1 MGKMKLENK
10 FFNSFF
16 YPFLIGI
23 FLSTI
28 IVTIF
33 LGIFTNSFYDEKT
46 LENIFDLETKFSKIN
61 IKSVNVILTSIL
73 QKNQASMNEQILL
86 YQKIANITINT
97 DLENLKLNED
107 KLKCLYDLTDEY
119 LENNKDILDYL
130 AYWYIN
136 DKIKSFDNVT
146 DIRAKKQI
154 ISFGNIIL
162 NLYATLAASSRA
174 ESIFEYFFFFEETD
188 LFFSFPVSYDYH
200 YDYLGIFTNFT
211 SNPFWCTNES
221 GHIYTV
227 YNIKCRDFYT
237 NIKKAITDIYDYNYI
252 EGSNRTIYITNFYKQ
267 LDTPESDNVYT
278 MCIRFYDPISK
289 GNGYA
294 CSDVSQEGLIFGF
307 DSINYNLQGYYF
319 IACVGFNNVFFFPNS
334 RDSPK
339 TIMENIFQ
347 WDGNFSLEEK
357 TFFFD
362 KIQKKLTSSY
372 NKRISFESYEEIYI
386 NGNEPINQSFY
397 INDESYNFSVYPVIL
412 NNIYGKREH
421 VLSIIYIYNKNLY
434 LSELNISDS
443 SFVVKIILI
452 LAIFIIFGWGLLH
465 IVILTFNTLSK
476 YIVIPIKNVN
486 YMLKGI
492 NIGGKYR
499 LDFID
504 YLRKKA
510 DDNLEKLEK
519 MYLFEEKQNNVVNNN
534 DIDIKESSS
543 SISGETPEKN
553 IISTELD
560 ESKKKLELKENNDI
574 NEEEMMKADHDNFIN
589 KYDEES
595 LYIEREINFYDFDEA
610 LLRYRSL
617 EIENI
622 VKLLIDIKEAL
633 ILTSSDRP
641 IEQIIDYSHTEDV
654 FRNYKNNEGTTIC
667 QSNIGNLQMQLMKYD
682 KAIYHLA
689 ISLQDN
695 RLKKFLGRSL
705 IDELDERDSLLN
717 RISNAFNK
725 LKIKNEKNNIL
736 IMKQQS
742 NMSDT
747 FSQKVIGILI
757 NTRYN
762 RLVYAYYKFFKGMQK
777 FQKISHDMQEGQ
789 FMNTHFHTID
799 FYHKIIIQYIY
810 LSYVKND
817 LIKIGESILDYIE
830 FLIKFK
836 LKTSS
841 GKNNFLKIQN
851 NERQEYKEKQKLK
864 KKIFNKI
871 INWFNLFDDYITY
884 VKDNTSIGDDK
895 NIVNDFSHTINSVEN
910 RELNSSSQSVFLF
923 KINIQR
929 SEFLKAKLALCCK
942 NYNDALFYFI
952 RSAKKNSL
960 VIDGLIKKRSLKHIF
975 KIMQKLKKN
984 YEAFGLIKLPIKEKI
999 DEFDKI
1005 QKAKKRLGRKKLTN
1019 ISKNNEEN
1027 NENKKESFFDE
1038 IQIIKND
1045 LIKDINE
1052 CNAQQAKDIII
1063 LIDFNQYLK
1072 TENNDTNMN
1081 KIDAFIL
1088 QTKTIL
1094 NDYLSSNDRIAVF
1107 IYIKQ
1112 YHIISPLVCKCKI
1125 DIKNFYK
1132 DLLYFKNISLQEKK
1146 GQEEYDIILEEFKAS
1161 RASEFELGGK
1171 EFNELSQDEE
1181 ESSDYFVKTEIKYD
1195 LIEGFIETIN
1205 YIKNY
1210 SKMKEGI
1217 KNEKYLIIFT
1227 DLFNDK
1233 LIRDEKVKNI
1243 FLKLKENKE
1252 SILLLA
1258 GKNKIFK
1265 HMNENCFDE
1274 NEEENDF
1281 LYELI
1286 MNKFGEKSEII
1297 NFENMTKIKTILSY
1311 NNVIKDEIIY
1321 PNEIYK

>member
-777 FQKISHDMQEGQ
+777 LQKISHDMQEGQ

-871 INWFNLFDDYITY
+871 INWFNLFEDYITY

-975 KIMQKLKKN
+975 KIMQKLKKK

-1005 QKAKKRLGRKKLTN
+1005 QKAKKHSGRKKLTN

-1146 GQEEYDIILEEFKAS
+1146 GQEEYDIILEEFKTS

-1181 ESSDYFVKTEIKYD
+1181 ESSDYFVKTEIKYN

-1252 SILLLA
+1252 SILLLV

>member
-777 FQKISHDMQEGQ
+777 LQKISHDMQEGQ

-942 NYNDALFYFI
+942 NYTDALFYFI

-975 KIMQKLKKN
+975 KIMQKLKKQ
-984 YEAFGLIKLPIKEKI
+984 YETYGLIKLPIKEKI

-1005 QKAKKRLGRKKLTN
+1005 QKAKKHSGRKKLTN

-1181 ESSDYFVKTEIKYD
+1181 ESSDYFVKTEIKYN

-1252 SILLLA
+1252 SILLLV

>member
-1 MGKMKLENK
+1 
-10 FFNSFF
+10 
-16 YPFLIGI
+16 
-23 FLSTI
+23 
-28 IVTIF
+28 
-33 LGIFTNSFYDEKT
+33 
-46 LENIFDLETKFSKIN
+46 
-61 IKSVNVILTSIL
+61 
-73 QKNQASMNEQILL
+73 
-86 YQKIANITINT
+86 
-97 DLENLKLNED
+97 LK
-107 KLKCLYDLTDEY
+107 
-119 LENNKDILDYL
+119 
-130 AYWYIN
+130 
-136 DKIKSFDNVT
+136 
-146 DIRAKKQI
+146 
-154 ISFGNIIL
+154 
-162 NLYATLAASSRA
+162 
-174 ESIFEYFFFFEETD
+174 
-188 LFFSFPVSYDYH
+188 
-200 YDYLGIFTNFT
+200 
-211 SNPFWCTNES
+211 
-221 GHIYTV
+221 
-227 YNIKCRDFYT
+227 
-237 NIKKAITDIYDYNYI
+237 
-252 EGSNRTIYITNFYKQ
+252 
-267 LDTPESDNVYT
+267 
-278 MCIRFYDPISK
+278 
-289 GNGYA
+289 
-294 CSDVSQEGLIFGF
+294 
-307 DSINYNLQGYYF
+307 
-319 IACVGFNNVFFFPNS
+319 
-334 RDSPK
+334 
-339 TIMENIFQ
+339 
-347 WDGNFSLEEK
+347 
-357 TFFFD
+357 
-362 KIQKKLTSSY
+362 
-372 NKRISFESYEEIYI
+372 
-386 NGNEPINQSFY
+386 
-397 INDESYNFSVYPVIL
+397 
-412 NNIYGKREH
+412 
-421 VLSIIYIYNKNLY
+421 
-434 LSELNISDS
+434 
-443 SFVVKIILI
+443 
-452 LAIFIIFGWGLLH
+452 
-465 IVILTFNTLSK
+465 
-476 YIVIPIKNVN
+476 
-486 YMLKGI
+486 
-492 NIGGKYR
+492 
-499 LDFID
+499 
-504 YLRKKA
+504 
-510 DDNLEKLEK
+510 KLEK
-519 MYLFEEKQNNVVNNN
+519 ISSN
-534 DIDIKESSS
+534 DIK
-543 SISGETPEKN
+543 GQ
-553 IISTELD
+553 
-560 ESKKKLELKENNDI
+560 
-574 NEEEMMKADHDNFIN
+574 FIN
-589 KYDEES
+589 ANFHN
-595 LYIEREINFYDFDEA
+595 INY
-610 LLRYRSL
+610 
-617 EIENI
+617 
-622 VKLLIDIKEAL
+622 
-633 ILTSSDRP
+633 
-641 IEQIIDYSHTEDV
+641 
-654 FRNYKNNEGTTIC
+654 
-667 QSNIGNLQMQLMKYD
+667 
-682 KAIYHLA
+682 
-689 ISLQDN
+689 
-695 RLKKFLGRSL
+695 
-705 IDELDERDSLLN
+705 
-717 RISNAFNK
+717 
-725 LKIKNEKNNIL
+725 
-736 IMKQQS
+736 
-742 NMSDT
+742 
-747 FSQKVIGILI
+747 
-757 NTRYN
+757 
-762 RLVYAYYKFFKGMQK
+762 
-777 FQKISHDMQEGQ
+777 
-789 FMNTHFHTID
+789 
-799 FYHKIIIQYIY
+799 YHKILIQYIY

-975 KIMQKLKKN
+975 KIMQKLKKK

-1005 QKAKKRLGRKKLTN
+1005 QKAKKHSGRKKLTN
-1019 ISKNNEEN
+1019 ISKNDEEN

-1063 LIDFNQYLK
+1063 LIDFNQYIK
-1072 TENNDTNMN
+1072 AENNDTNMN

-1146 GQEEYDIILEEFKAS
+1146 GQEEYDIILEEFKTS

-1181 ESSDYFVKTEIKYD
+1181 ESSDYFVKTEIKYN

-1252 SILLLA
+1252 SILLLV

>member
-33 LGIFTNSFYDEKT
+33 LGVFTNSFYDEKT
-46 LENIFDLETKFSKIN
+46 LENIFDLEKKFSNIN

-107 KLKCLYDLTDEY
+107 KLKCVYDLTDEY

-267 LDTPESDNVYT
+267 LDTPQSDNVYT

-519 MYLFEEKQNNVVNNN
+519 MYLLEEKQNNVINNN
-534 DIDIKESSS
+534 DIDINESSS

-777 FQKISHDMQEGQ
+777 LQKISHDMQEGQ
-789 FMNTHFHTID
+789 FMNTHFHTIY

-871 INWFNLFDDYITY
+871 INWFNLFEDYITY

-975 KIMQKLKKN
+975 KIMQKLKKK

-1005 QKAKKRLGRKKLTN
+1005 QKAKKHSGRKKLTN

-1146 GQEEYDIILEEFKAS
+1146 GQEEYDIILEEFKTS

-1181 ESSDYFVKTEIKYD
+1181 ESSDYFVKTEIKYN

-1227 DLFNDK
+1227 DLFNEK
-1233 LIRDEKVKNI
+1233 PIRDEKVKHI
-1243 FLKLKENKE
+1243 FSKLKENKE
-1252 SILLLA
+1252 SILLLV

>member
-33 LGIFTNSFYDEKT
+33 LGVFTNSFYDEKT

-412 NNIYGKREH
+412 DNIYGKREH
-421 VLSIIYIYNKNLY
+421 VLSIIYIYNRNLY

-519 MYLFEEKQNNVVNNN
+519 MYLFEEKQNNVINNN
-534 DIDIKESSS
+534 DIDINESSS

-777 FQKISHDMQEGQ
+777 LQKISHDMQEGQ

-929 SEFLKAKLALCCK
+929 SEFLKAKMALCCK

-975 KIMQKLKKN
+975 KIMQKLKKK

-1005 QKAKKRLGRKKLTN
+1005 QKAKKHSGRKKLTN
-1019 ISKNNEEN
+1019 ISKNGEEN

-1063 LIDFNQYLK
+1063 LIDFNQYIK
-1072 TENNDTNMN
+1072 AENNDTNMN

-1181 ESSDYFVKTEIKYD
+1181 ESSDYFVKTEIKYN

-1227 DLFNDK
+1227 DFFNDK

-1252 SILLLA
+1252 SILLLV

>member
-421 VLSIIYIYNKNLY
+421 VLSIIYIYNRNLY

-777 FQKISHDMQEGQ
+777 LQKISHDMQEGQ
-789 FMNTHFHTID
+789 FMNTHFHTIY

-929 SEFLKAKLALCCK
+929 SEFLKAKMALCCK

-975 KIMQKLKKN
+975 KIMQKLKKK

-1005 QKAKKRLGRKKLTN
+1005 QKAKKHSGRKKLTN

-1146 GQEEYDIILEEFKAS
+1146 GQEEYDIILEEFKTS

-1181 ESSDYFVKTEIKYD
+1181 ESSDYFVKTEIKYN

-1227 DLFNDK
+1227 DFFNDK

-1252 SILLLA
+1252 SILLLV

>member
-519 MYLFEEKQNNVVNNN
+519 MYLFEEKQNNVINNN
-534 DIDIKESSS
+534 DIDINESSS

-667 QSNIGNLQMQLMKYD
+667 QSNIGNLQMQLMKFD

-777 FQKISHDMQEGQ
+777 LQKISHDMQEGQ
-789 FMNTHFHTID
+789 FMNTHFHTIY

-975 KIMQKLKKN
+975 KIMQKLKKQ
-984 YEAFGLIKLPIKEKI
+984 YETYGLIKLPIKEKI

-1005 QKAKKRLGRKKLTN
+1005 QKAKKHSGRKKLTN
-1019 ISKNNEEN
+1019 ISKNDEEN

-1243 FLKLKENKE
+1243 FSKLKENKE
-1252 SILLLA
+1252 SILLLV

>member
-33 LGIFTNSFYDEKT
+33 LGVFTNSFYDEKT
-46 LENIFDLETKFSKIN
+46 LENIFDLEKKFSNIN

-421 VLSIIYIYNKNLY
+421 VLSIIYIYNRNLY

-519 MYLFEEKQNNVVNNN
+519 MYLFEEKQNNVINNN
-534 DIDIKESSS
+534 DIDINESSS

-777 FQKISHDMQEGQ
+777 LQKISHDMQEGQ

-975 KIMQKLKKN
+975 KIMQKLKKK

-1005 QKAKKRLGRKKLTN
+1005 QKAKKHSGRKKLTN

-1181 ESSDYFVKTEIKYD
+1181 ESSDYFVKTEIKYN

-1252 SILLLA
+1252 SILLLV

>member
-107 KLKCLYDLTDEY
+107 KLKCVYDLTDEY

-421 VLSIIYIYNKNLY
+421 VLSIIYIYNRNLY

-560 ESKKKLELKENNDI
+560 ESKKKLELKENN
-574 NEEEMMKADHDNFIN
+574 NFIN

-667 QSNIGNLQMQLMKYD
+667 QSNIGNLQMQLMKFD

-777 FQKISHDMQEGQ
+777 LQKISHDMQEGQ

-942 NYNDALFYFI
+942 NYTDALFYFI

-975 KIMQKLKKN
+975 KIMQKLKKQ
-984 YEAFGLIKLPIKEKI
+984 YETYGLIKLPIKEKI

-1146 GQEEYDIILEEFKAS
+1146 GQEEYDIILEEFKTS

-1181 ESSDYFVKTEIKYD
+1181 ESSDYFVKTEIKYN

-1252 SILLLA
+1252 SILLLV

>member
-33 LGIFTNSFYDEKT
+33 LGVFTNSFYDEKT

-107 KLKCLYDLTDEY
+107 KLKCVYDLTDEY

-777 FQKISHDMQEGQ
+777 LQKISHDMQEGQ

-975 KIMQKLKKN
+975 KIMQKLKKQ
-984 YEAFGLIKLPIKEKI
+984 YETYGLIKLPIKEKI

-1005 QKAKKRLGRKKLTN
+1005 QKAKKRSGRKKLTN

-1146 GQEEYDIILEEFKAS
+1146 GQEEYDIILEEFKTS

-1181 ESSDYFVKTEIKYD
+1181 ESSDYFVKTEIKYN

-1252 SILLLA
+1252 SILLLV

>member
-33 LGIFTNSFYDEKT
+33 LGVFTNSFYDEKT

-777 FQKISHDMQEGQ
+777 LQKISHDMQEGQ

-975 KIMQKLKKN
+975 KIMQKLKKK

-1005 QKAKKRLGRKKLTN
+1005 QKAKKHSGRKKLTN

-1181 ESSDYFVKTEIKYD
+1181 ESSDYFVKTEIKYN

-1227 DLFNDK
+1227 DFFNDK

-1252 SILLLA
+1252 SILLLV

>member
-421 VLSIIYIYNKNLY
+421 VLSIIYIYNRNLY

-777 FQKISHDMQEGQ
+777 LQKISHDMQEGQ

-975 KIMQKLKKN
+975 KIMQKLKKQ
-984 YEAFGLIKLPIKEKI
+984 YETYGLIKLPIKEKI

-1005 QKAKKRLGRKKLTN
+1005 QKAKKRSGRKKLTN

-1252 SILLLA
+1252 SILLLV

>member
-1 MGKMKLENK
+1 MKLENK

-33 LGIFTNSFYDEKT
+33 LGVFTNSFYDEKT
-46 LENIFDLETKFSKIN
+46 LENIFDLEKKFSNIN

-421 VLSIIYIYNKNLY
+421 VLSIIYIYNRNLY

-777 FQKISHDMQEGQ
+777 LQKISHDMQEGQ

-942 NYNDALFYFI
+942 NYTDALFYFI

-975 KIMQKLKKN
+975 KIMQKLKKQ
-984 YEAFGLIKLPIKEKI
+984 YETYGLIKLPIKEKI

-1146 GQEEYDIILEEFKAS
+1146 GQEEYDIILEEFKTS

-1181 ESSDYFVKTEIKYD
+1181 ESSDYFVKTEIKYN

>member
-46 LENIFDLETKFSKIN
+46 LENIFDLEKKFSNIN

-397 INDESYNFSVYPVIL
+397 INDERYNFSVYPVIL
-412 NNIYGKREH
+412 DNIYGKREH
-421 VLSIIYIYNKNLY
+421 VLSIIYIYNRNLY

-534 DIDIKESSS
+534 DIDINESSS

-777 FQKISHDMQEGQ
+777 LQKISHDMQEGQ

-942 NYNDALFYFI
+942 NYTDALFYFI

-975 KIMQKLKKN
+975 KIMQKLKKQ
-984 YEAFGLIKLPIKEKI
+984 YETYGLIKLPIKEKI

-1005 QKAKKRLGRKKLTN
+1005 QKAKKHSGRKKLTN

-1146 GQEEYDIILEEFKAS
+1146 GQEEYDIILEEFKTS

-1181 ESSDYFVKTEIKYD
+1181 ESSDYFVKTEIKYN

-1252 SILLLA
+1252 SILLLV

>member
-33 LGIFTNSFYDEKT
+33 LGVFTNSFYDEKT

-107 KLKCLYDLTDEY
+107 KLKCVYDLTDEY

-421 VLSIIYIYNKNLY
+421 VLSIIYIYNRNLY

-777 FQKISHDMQEGQ
+777 LQKISHDMQEGQ

-975 KIMQKLKKN
+975 KIMQKLKKK

-1005 QKAKKRLGRKKLTN
+1005 QKAKKHSGRKKLTN

-1146 GQEEYDIILEEFKAS
+1146 GQEEYDIILEEFKTS

-1181 ESSDYFVKTEIKYD
+1181 ESSDYFVKTEIKYN

-1252 SILLLA
+1252 SILLLV

>member
-33 LGIFTNSFYDEKT
+33 LGVFTNSFYDEKT
-46 LENIFDLETKFSKIN
+46 LENIFDLEKKFSNIN

-421 VLSIIYIYNKNLY
+421 VLSIIYIYNRNLY

-519 MYLFEEKQNNVVNNN
+519 MYLFEEKQNNVINNN
-534 DIDIKESSS
+534 DIDINESSS

-777 FQKISHDMQEGQ
+777 LQKISHDMQEGQ

-975 KIMQKLKKN
+975 KIMQKLKKQ
-984 YEAFGLIKLPIKEKI
+984 YETYGLIKLPIKEKI

-1005 QKAKKRLGRKKLTN
+1005 QKAKKRSGRKKLTN

-1252 SILLLA
+1252 SILLLV

>member
-33 LGIFTNSFYDEKT
+33 LGVFTNSFYDEKT
-46 LENIFDLETKFSKIN
+46 LENIFDLEKKFSNIN

-560 ESKKKLELKENNDI
+560 ELKKKLELKENNDI

-777 FQKISHDMQEGQ
+777 LQKISHDMQEGQ

-942 NYNDALFYFI
+942 NYTDALFYFI

-975 KIMQKLKKN
+975 KIMQKLKKQ

-1005 QKAKKRLGRKKLTN
+1005 QKAKKHSGRKKLTN

-1094 NDYLSSNDRIAVF
+1094 NDYLSSDDRIAVF

-1146 GQEEYDIILEEFKAS
+1146 GQEEYDIILEEFKTS

-1181 ESSDYFVKTEIKYD
+1181 ESSDYFVKTENKYN

-1252 SILLLA
+1252 SILLLV

>member
-1 MGKMKLENK
+1 M
-10 FFNSFF
+10 
-16 YPFLIGI
+16 
-23 FLSTI
+23 
-28 IVTIF
+28 
-33 LGIFTNSFYDEKT
+33 
-46 LENIFDLETKFSKIN
+46 
-61 IKSVNVILTSIL
+61 
-73 QKNQASMNEQILL
+73 Q
-86 YQKIANITINT
+86 
-97 DLENLKLNED
+97 
-107 KLKCLYDLTDEY
+107 
-119 LENNKDILDYL
+119 
-130 AYWYIN
+130 
-136 DKIKSFDNVT
+136 
-146 DIRAKKQI
+146 
-154 ISFGNIIL
+154 
-162 NLYATLAASSRA
+162 
-174 ESIFEYFFFFEETD
+174 
-188 LFFSFPVSYDYH
+188 
-200 YDYLGIFTNFT
+200 
-211 SNPFWCTNES
+211 
-221 GHIYTV
+221 
-227 YNIKCRDFYT
+227 
-237 NIKKAITDIYDYNYI
+237 
-252 EGSNRTIYITNFYKQ
+252 
-267 LDTPESDNVYT
+267 
-278 MCIRFYDPISK
+278 
-289 GNGYA
+289 
-294 CSDVSQEGLIFGF
+294 
-307 DSINYNLQGYYF
+307 
-319 IACVGFNNVFFFPNS
+319 
-334 RDSPK
+334 
-339 TIMENIFQ
+339 
-347 WDGNFSLEEK
+347 
-357 TFFFD
+357 
-362 KIQKKLTSSY
+362 
-372 NKRISFESYEEIYI
+372 
-386 NGNEPINQSFY
+386 
-397 INDESYNFSVYPVIL
+397 
-412 NNIYGKREH
+412 
-421 VLSIIYIYNKNLY
+421 
-434 LSELNISDS
+434 
-443 SFVVKIILI
+443 
-452 LAIFIIFGWGLLH
+452 
-465 IVILTFNTLSK
+465 
-476 YIVIPIKNVN
+476 N
-486 YMLKGI
+486 YM
-492 NIGGKYR
+492 KY
-499 LDFID
+499 
-504 YLRKKA
+504 
-510 DDNLEKLEK
+510 
-519 MYLFEEKQNNVVNNN
+519 
-534 DIDIKESSS
+534 
-543 SISGETPEKN
+543 
-553 IISTELD
+553 ISTELD
-560 ESKKKLELKENNDI
+560 ESRKKLELKENNDI
-574 NEEEMMKADHDNFIN
+574 NENEMMKINHGNFIN

-641 IEQIIDYSHTEDV
+641 IEQMIDYSHTEDV

-667 QSNIGNLQMQLMKYD
+667 QSNIGNLQMQLMKFD

-705 IDELDERDSLLN
+705 SDELDERDSLLN
-717 RISNAFNK
+717 RISNTYNK

-762 RLVYAYYKFFKGMQK
+762 RLVYAYYKFFKGVQK
-777 FQKISHDMQEGQ
+777 LQKISHDIQEGQ

-851 NERQEYKEKQKLK
+851 NERQEYRDKQKLK

-942 NYNDALFYFI
+942 NYTDALFYFI

-975 KIMQKLKKN
+975 KIMQKLKKQ
-984 YEAFGLIKLPIKEKI
+984 YETYGLIKLPIKDKI

-1005 QKAKKRLGRKKLTN
+1005 QKAKKRSGRKKLTN

-1027 NENKKESFFDE
+1027 KENKKESFFDE

-1072 TENNDTNMN
+1072 IENNDTNMN

-1146 GQEEYDIILEEFKAS
+1146 GQEEYDIILEEFKTS

-1181 ESSDYFVKTEIKYD
+1181 ESSDYFVKTEIKYN

-1252 SILLLA
+1252 SILLLV

>member
-33 LGIFTNSFYDEKT
+33 LGVFTNSFYDEKT

-107 KLKCLYDLTDEY
+107 KLKCVYDLTDEY

-519 MYLFEEKQNNVVNNN
+519 MYLFEEKQNNVINNN
-534 DIDIKESSS
+534 DIDINESSS

-777 FQKISHDMQEGQ
+777 LQKISHDMQEGQ

-830 FLIKFK
+830 FLIIFK

-871 INWFNLFDDYITY
+871 INWFNLFEDYITY

-942 NYNDALFYFI
+942 NYTDALFYFI

-975 KIMQKLKKN
+975 KIMQKLKKQ
-984 YEAFGLIKLPIKEKI
+984 YETYGLIKLPIKEKI

-1146 GQEEYDIILEEFKAS
+1146 GQEEYDIILEEFKTS

-1181 ESSDYFVKTEIKYD
+1181 ESSDYFVKTEIKYN

-1252 SILLLA
+1252 SILLLV

>member
-46 LENIFDLETKFSKIN
+46 LENIFDLEKKFSNIN

-421 VLSIIYIYNKNLY
+421 VLSIIYIYNRNLY

-777 FQKISHDMQEGQ
+777 LQKISHDMQEGQ

-975 KIMQKLKKN
+975 KIMQKLKKQ
-984 YEAFGLIKLPIKEKI
+984 YETYGLIKLPIKEKI
-999 DEFDKI
+999 DEFDKT
-1005 QKAKKRLGRKKLTN
+1005 QKAKKHSGRKKLTN
-1019 ISKNNEEN
+1019 ISKNDEEN

-1181 ESSDYFVKTEIKYD
+1181 ESSDYFVKTEIKYN

-1252 SILLLA
+1252 SILLLV

>member
-1 MGKMKLENK
+1 MGKKKLENK

-86 YQKIANITINT
+86 YQKIANKTINT
-97 DLENLKLNED
+97 DIENLKLNED
-107 KLKCLYDLTDEY
+107 KLKCVYDLTDEY

-136 DKIKSFDNVT
+136 DKIKSFDDIT
-146 DIRAKKQI
+146 DIRSKKQI
-154 ISFGNIIL
+154 ISFSNIIL

-200 YDYLGIFTNFT
+200 YDYLGIFTNYT

-252 EGSNRTIYITNFYKQ
+252 EESNRTIYITNFYKQ

-307 DSINYNLQGYYF
+307 DSINSNLQGYYF
-319 IACVGFNNVFFFPNS
+319 IACVGFNNVFFFPS
-334 RDSPK
+334 SKDSPK

-372 NKRISFESYEEIYI
+372 NKRISFQLYDEIYI
-386 NGNEPINQSFY
+386 NGDKPINQSFF
-397 INDESYNFSVYPVIL
+397 INDERYNYSVYPVIL
-412 NNIYGKREH
+412 DNIYGKREH
-421 VLSIIYIYNKNLY
+421 VLSIIYIYNRNLY
-434 LSELNISDS
+434 LNELNIYDS

-452 LAIFIIFGWGLLH
+452 LAIFVIFGWGLLH

-476 YIVIPIKNVN
+476 YIVISIKNVN

-519 MYLFEEKQNNVVNNN
+519 IYLFEEKQNNGINNN
-534 DIDIKESSS
+534 DIDIDESSS
-543 SISGETPEKN
+543 SISGETQKN
-553 IISTELD
+553 NISTELD
-560 ESKKKLELKENNDI
+560 ESRKKLELKENNDI
-574 NEEEMMKADHDNFIN
+574 NENEMMKINHGNFIN

-641 IEQIIDYSHTEDV
+641 IEQMIDYSHTEDV

-667 QSNIGNLQMQLMKYD
+667 QSNIGNLQMQLMKFD

-705 IDELDERDSLLN
+705 SDELDERDSLLN
-717 RISNAFNK
+717 RISNTYNK

-762 RLVYAYYKFFKGMQK
+762 RLVYAYYKFFKGVQK
-777 FQKISHDMQEGQ
+777 LQKISHDIQEGQ

-851 NERQEYKEKQKLK
+851 NERQEYRDKQKLK

-942 NYNDALFYFI
+942 NYTDALFYFI

-975 KIMQKLKKN
+975 KIMQKLKKQ
-984 YEAFGLIKLPIKEKI
+984 YETYGLIKLPIKEKI

-1005 QKAKKRLGRKKLTN
+1005 QKAKKRSGRKKLTN

-1107 IYIKQ
+1107 IYINQ
-1112 YHIISPLVCKCKI
+1112 YHIILPLVCKCKI

-1146 GQEEYDIILEEFKAS
+1146 GQEEYDIILEEFKTS

-1181 ESSDYFVKTEIKYD
+1181 ESSDYFVKTEIKYN

-1252 SILLLA
+1252 SILLLV

>member
-16 YPFLIGI
+16 YPFLIGV
-23 FLSTI
+23 FLSTL

-33 LGIFTNSFYDEKT
+33 LGIFTNSYYDDRT
-46 LENIFDLETKFSKIN
+46 IENIINLETKYSKMN

-107 KLKCLYDLTDEY
+107 KLKCVYDLTDEY

-347 WDGNFSLEEK
+347 WDGNFYLEEK

-412 NNIYGKREH
+412 NNIYAKREH

-534 DIDIKESSS
+534 DIDINESSS

-654 FRNYKNNEGTTIC
+654 FRNYKNNEGTNIC

-777 FQKISHDMQEGQ
+777 LQKISHDMQEGQ
-789 FMNTHFHTID
+789 FMNTHFHTIY

-929 SEFLKAKLALCCK
+929 SEFLKAKMALCCK

-975 KIMQKLKKN
+975 KIMQKLKKQ
-984 YEAFGLIKLPIKEKI
+984 YETYGLIKLPIKEKI

-1005 QKAKKRLGRKKLTN
+1005 QKAKKRSGRKKLTN

-1146 GQEEYDIILEEFKAS
+1146 GQEEYDIILEEFKTS

-1181 ESSDYFVKTEIKYD
+1181 ESSDYFVKTEIKYN

-1227 DLFNDK
+1227 DFFNDK

-1252 SILLLA
+1252 SILLLV

>member
-46 LENIFDLETKFSKIN
+46 LENIFDLEKKFSNIN

-107 KLKCLYDLTDEY
+107 KLKCVYDLTDEY

-421 VLSIIYIYNKNLY
+421 VLSIIYIYNRNLY

-519 MYLFEEKQNNVVNNN
+519 MYLFEEKQNNVINNN
-534 DIDIKESSS
+534 DIDINESSS

-560 ESKKKLELKENNDI
+560 ESKKKLELKENNNI

-777 FQKISHDMQEGQ
+777 LQKISHDMQEGQ

-942 NYNDALFYFI
+942 NYTDALFYFI

-975 KIMQKLKKN
+975 KIMQKLKKQ
-984 YEAFGLIKLPIKEKI
+984 YETYGLIKLPIKEKI

-1181 ESSDYFVKTEIKYD
+1181 ESSDYFVKTEIKYN

-1227 DLFNDK
+1227 DFFNDK

-1252 SILLLA
+1252 SILLLV